1 LLKNYQK
8 IEKFQKKIFIIIVL
22 ELRMKIKKIILI
34 LSLIILSACV
44 GYSSTGVLGT
54 GVSIALDPRSLGTQ
68 IDDSIMQQNLRAK
81 LVSSDKSYIISVK
94 TKILDGRIFLT
105 GKVNSVEDKLK
116 ITKLAWEVKGAR
128 SVNNDLQIKEKF
140 DFKRSA
146 KDLLITSQLRT
157 ALIGSKKIKSVNY
170 NIDTYKKKIY
180 IYGIAQ
186 TKLERDEVVK
196 EAKQILDVE
205 DVITSIFLVDD
216 LRVVKK

>member
-1 LLKNYQK
+1 
-8 IEKFQKKIFIIIVL
+8 
-22 ELRMKIKKIILI
+22 MKIRKILFLLSFVI
-34 LSLIILSACV
+34 LSSCV

-81 LVSSDKSYIISVK
+81 LLSADKSYIISVK

-105 GKVNSVEDKLK
+105 GKVSSVEDKLK
-116 ITKLAWEVKGAR
+116 ITKLAWEIKGAR
-128 SVNNDLQIKEKF
+128 SVKNDLRIKEEF
-140 DFKRSA
+140 NFKRSA
-146 KDLLITSQLRT
+146 KDLLLTSQLRA
-157 ALIGSKKIKSVNY
+157 ALIANKKVKSVNY
-170 NIDTYKKKIY
+170 NIDSYKKKIY

-186 TKLERDEVVK
+186 NDTEREEVTR

-216 LRVVKK
+216 LIQIFL

>member
-1 LLKNYQK
+1 
-8 IEKFQKKIFIIIVL
+8 
-22 ELRMKIKKIILI
+22 MKIKKIIL
-34 LSLIILSACV
+34 LSVFVIISGCV

-68 IDDSIMQQNLRAK
+68 IDDSLMQQNLRAR
-81 LVSSDKSYIISVK
+81 LLSADKSYIISVK

-116 ITKLAWEVKGAR
+116 ITKLAWEIKGAR

-146 KDLLITSQLRT
+146 KDLLITSQLRA
-157 ALIGSKKIKSVNY
+157 ALITSKKVKAVNY

-180 IYGIAQ
+180 VYGIAQ
-186 TKLERDEVVK
+186 NKTERDEVIK
-196 EAKQILDVE
+196 EAKQILDVV
-205 DVITSIFLVDD
+205 DVVTSIFLVDD